1 MTLNSPNDFLSRPN
15 SVPSI
20 HWPSLS
26 SMKPISLLTAC
37 LSLLTS
43 ADTAESNL
51 STPLSSRQ
59 ILPSNFKPPQDFKN
73 VNLVRTVNL
82 EKGYAKENINV
93 LIENT
98 ASSPQEEYYI
108 PFRGD
113 LIGSVGGLEVRDK
126 KNPQTPVFESEVVE
140 YDTHR

>member
-1 MTLNSPNDFLSRPN
+1 
-15 SVPSI
+15 
-20 HWPSLS
+20 
-26 SMKPISLLTAC
+26 MKPISLLTAC

-59 ILPSNFKPPQDFKN
+59 ILPSNFKPTQDFKN

-113 LIGSVGGLEVRDK
+113 LIGNVGGLEVRDK

>member
-1 MTLNSPNDFLSRPN
+1 MR
-15 SVPSI
+15 SI
-20 HWPSLS
+20 P
-26 SMKPISLLTAC
+26 LLTAC

-43 ADTAESNL
+43 AYAAESNL
-51 STPLSSRQ
+51 TTPLSSRQ
-59 ILPSNFKPPQDFKN
+59 ILPSNFKPPQNFKN

-98 ASSPQEEYYI
+98 ASSPQAEYYI

-113 LIGSVGGLEVRDK
+113 LIGNVGGLEVRDK
-126 KNPQTPVFESEVVE
+126 KNPQIPAFANEAIE
-140 YDTHR
+140 YDTYR